1 MVTKVMRMTG
11 TGGDIKVTRE
21 MGVELASDRVE
32 VEVVDKEDRAGSDND
47 SLGHGAG
54 TGMVAC

>member
-11 TGGDIKVTRE
+11 TGGDIKV
-21 MGVELASDRVE
+21 GVELASDRVG